1 MTNGLKSQ
9 AATCPRASRC
19 LNSAAQ
25 MDFIID
31 SMRPDDWES
40 ARAIY
45 VEGIATGQA
54 TFETE
59 APDWERWDTAHLTQ
73 CRLVARN
80 GARVLGWSALSPVS
94 KREVYAGVAEVSIYV
109 AASARGR
116 GVGRALMEA
125 LIEASER
132 HGVWTLQASVFP
144 ENESSVAL
152 HLKHG
157 FREVGRRERIAR
169 HHGVWRDT
177 VVLERRSR
185 VAGVS

>member
-1 MTNGLKSQ
+1 MN
-9 AATCPRASRC
+9 
-19 LNSAAQ
+19 
-25 MDFIID
+25 FIID
-31 SMRPDDWES
+31 SMQPHDWEFVL
-40 ARAIY
+40 AIY
-45 VEGIATGQA
+45 LEGLATEQA

-59 APDWERWDTAHLTQ
+59 APDWERWDAGHLAQ

-80 GARVLGWSALSPVS
+80 GDGVLGWAALSPVS
-94 KREVYAGVAEVSIYV
+94 RREVYAGVAEVSVYV

-116 GVGRALMEA
+116 GLGGALMRAL
-125 LIEASER
+125 IQASEL
-132 HGVWTLQASVFP
+132 HGVWTLQSSIFP
-144 ENESSVAL
+144 ENHASVAL

-185 VAGVS
+185 AVGVD